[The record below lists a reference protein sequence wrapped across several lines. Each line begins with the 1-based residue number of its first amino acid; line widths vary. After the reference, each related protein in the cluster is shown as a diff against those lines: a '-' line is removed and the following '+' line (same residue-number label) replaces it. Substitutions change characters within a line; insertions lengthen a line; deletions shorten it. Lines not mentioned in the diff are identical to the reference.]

1 MKAVNDAKVKGSEL
15 LLAVFVPE
23 VNARILQKTLQANKV
38 SFTKYKHFLS
48 LGFLCQAMTLK
59 KQKPKTQILRQ
70 EQSNEEILCYMLFLQ

>member
-48 LGFLCQAMTLK
+48 LGFLC
-59 KQKPKTQILRQ
+59 
-70 EQSNEEILCYMLFLQ
+70 